1 MKKKSSDSLK
11 KKYTV
16 IKNNEIV
23 EYRSFETYLIGKF
36 ISDGVK
42 VNYPIEIKMAK
53 KMGEISRLQEFW
65 DSVES
70 TKVNSLR
77 YFIKSENWSIIK
89 YQFEEFMKSK
99 WQEFQEEKRKNL
111 DLPQKHV
118 ILQEEKVG
126 EDISVPKKI
135 LSLKD
140 FLLYG

>member
-11 KKYTV
+11 KKYTA
-16 IKNNEIV
+16 IKNNQTV

-70 TKVNSLR
+70 TQVNSLR
-77 YFIKSENWSIIK
+77 YFIKAENWSIIK
-89 YQFEEFMKSK
+89 YQFEEFMKNK
-99 WQEFQEEKRKNL
+99 WQDFQEEKKKNL
-111 DLPQKHV
+111 DLPKKHV

-126 EDISVPKKI
+126 EDISAPKKI

>member
-11 KKYTV
+11 KKYTA
-16 IKNNEIV
+16 IKNNQTI

-36 ISDGVK
+36 ISEGTK

-65 DSVES
+65 DSIES
-70 TKVNSLR
+70 TQVTSLR
-77 YFIKSENWSIIK
+77 YFIKAENWAIIK
-89 YQFEEFMKSK
+89 YQFEEFMKGK
-99 WQEFQEEKRKNL
+99 WQEFQDERRKNL

-118 ILQEEKVG
+118 ILQEQKVG
-126 EDISVPKKI
+126 EDVSIPKKI

>member
-11 KKYTV
+11 KKYTA
-16 IKNNEIV
+16 IKNNQTV

-36 ISDGVK
+36 ISEGVK

-70 TKVNSLR
+70 TQVNSLR
-77 YFIKSENWSIIK
+77 YFIKAENWSIIK
-89 YQFEEFMKSK
+89 YQFEEFMKNK
-99 WQEFQEEKRKNL
+99 WQDFQEEKKKNL
-111 DLPQKHV
+111 DLPKKHV

-126 EDISVPKKI
+126 EDVSTPKKI